1 MNYWIGGMSSSFALM
16 CLDLAIP
23 NMEYHNISNKQVR
36 NTSIQEWVDYTIEQF
51 TEHQNVLETSEKLQ
65 LSSYLIQC
73 EEKLR
78 LTKFAGSIIT

>member
-1 MNYWIGGMSSSFALM
+1 MSSSFAMM

-23 NMEYHNISNKQVR
+23 NIEYHNLSNKQVR

-51 TEHQNVLETSEKLQ
+51 TEHQNVLEASEKLQ

-73 EEKLR
+73 EAKLR
-78 LTKFAGSIIT
+78 LTKFAGGIIT